1 MINVPRLYSQ
11 RTGEAGGAGL
21 DAEIFARLQLDGEIF
36 FLTSSFI
43 ERSGGKII
51 IRVPEARKAPQ

>member
-1 MINVPRLYSQ
+1 MSRGSTHNEPAKR
-11 RTGEAGGAGL
+11 GGAGL

-43 ERSGGKII
+43 ELSSGFSNRLGTKTNLHT
-51 IRVPEARKAPQ
+51 V